1 MGVSRVMVRVGD
13 IEAAAWFYGR
23 VLGIRGDRVSDV
35 EHGFD
40 CGEFV
45 LVCDGSRSDGSV
57 SGGGGGGSRVRVVTD
72 DLNGVRRRLVA
83 ELGERGVGPFED
95 QPTGERAV
103 EAADPWGN
111 RLCFVDRATVRR

>member
-40 CGEFV
+40 CGDFV
-45 LVCDGSRSDGSV
+45 LVCDGSGSDGSV
-57 SGGGGGGSRVRVVTD
+57 SGASRVRLVTD
-72 DLNGVRRRLVA
+72 DLNGVRRRLVG
-83 ELGERGVGPFED
+83 ELGERGVGPIED
-95 QPTGERAV
+95 QPSGERTV
-103 EAADPWGN
+103 EAADAWGN
-111 RLCFVDRATVRR
+111 RLSFVDRATVRR